1 MTDAQWLQF
10 FKVCARELAPLVES
24 WCAWTTFRSLG
35 ESVQYWAAPLPRLSE
50 LGPSS
55 THDGGTWGQPFL
67 YSEIAHLIIPRQFQ
81 REDTCSG
88 AFQVTEYAQD
98 LDSLAAALRASG
110 IPHQLGK
117 FALEVKLY

>member
-1 MTDAQWLQF
+1 MTDAQWLKF
-10 FKVCARELAPLVES
+10 FAVCARELAPLVES
-24 WCAWTTFRSLG
+24 WCAWTTFRSLS
-35 ESVQYWAAPLPRLSE
+35 ESVHYWAAPLPRLAE

-55 THDGGTWGQPFL
+55 TRDGGTWGQPFM
-67 YSEIAHLIIPRQFQ
+67 YSEIAHLVIPRQFQ

-88 AFQVTEYAQD
+88 EFQVTEYAQD
-98 LDSLAAALRASG
+98 LESLSAALRASD